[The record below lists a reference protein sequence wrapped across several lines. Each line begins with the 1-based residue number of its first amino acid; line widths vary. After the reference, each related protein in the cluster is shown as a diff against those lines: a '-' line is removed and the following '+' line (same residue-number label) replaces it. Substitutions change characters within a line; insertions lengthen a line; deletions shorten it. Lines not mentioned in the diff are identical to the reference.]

1 MAGRLNNTLLPLCT
15 RVCCA
20 LWRQS
25 IFVPQ
30 MKEVFHKT
38 TKHVADIGRNKEW
51 VWRTDIL
58 VNVLLWQCV
67 QA

>member
-1 MAGRLNNTLLPLCT
+1 
-15 RVCCA
+15 
-20 LWRQS
+20 
-25 IFVPQ
+25 